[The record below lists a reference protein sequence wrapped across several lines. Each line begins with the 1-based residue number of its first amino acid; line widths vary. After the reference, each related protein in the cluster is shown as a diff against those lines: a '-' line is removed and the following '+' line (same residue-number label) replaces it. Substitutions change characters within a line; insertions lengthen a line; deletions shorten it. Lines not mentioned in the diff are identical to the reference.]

1 MDLSFQKDFNPAA
14 GVSEPSDRKDGAD
27 DSTICPR
34 PTDSFVGNEHSPPLE
49 DQPDGEGDAKGEF
62 SSMSVSAPAEDGY
75 NWRKYGQ
82 KQVKGSEYPRS
93 YYKCTHPSCP
103 VKKKVE
109 RSHEGH
115 ITEII
120 YKGAH
125 NHAKHLSNRRSGV
138 PSSRPFNDVQTDG
151 LDNPS
156 SQANFDGKPPLW
168 AGDGMDATSS
178 ASIAAEFGDPST
190 SVQTQ
195 DVSHFGSP
203 EAIDISSTVSND
215 EEEEDQ
221 ATHGS
226 VSLGGDGEGDESES
240 KRRLLSLSASSQ

>member
-1 MDLSFQKDFNPAA
+1 MA
-14 GVSEPSDRKDGAD
+14 
-27 DSTICPR
+27 
-34 PTDSFVGNEHSPPLE
+34 
-49 DQPDGEGDAKGEF
+49 
-62 SSMSVSAPAEDGY
+62 VSAPAEDGY

-103 VKKKVE
+103 VKKNVE

-115 ITEII
+115 ITGII

-125 NHAKHLSNRRSGV
+125 NHAKPLPNRRSGV
-138 PSSRPFNDVQTDG
+138 PSSHPFNDAQMDG
-151 LDNPS
+151 LEHPG

-168 AGDGMDATSS
+168 AGDRMDATSS
-178 ASIAAEFGDPST
+178 ASVAAEFGAPSA

-195 DVSHFGSP
+195 DGSHFGSP

-226 VSLGGDGEGDESES
+226 VSLGGDGEGNESES
-240 KRRLLSLSASSQ
+240 KRRLLYLLDSSQLFVYWEKCCPHI